1 MRNPPRHFP
10 DRPTTCDV
18 SDLLNEIVR
27 FVDENPMW
35 AEDAE
40 SLAKMAVAYGI
51 LTNIC
56 TPDMVTEQE
65 YEFVININTT
75 LRESMNDA

>member
-1 MRNPPRHFP
+1 
-10 DRPTTCDV
+10 
-18 SDLLNEIVR
+18 
-27 FVDENPMW
+27 MW
-35 AEDAE
+35 AEDTD
-40 SLAKMAVAYGI
+40 SLAKMAIAYGI

-65 YEFVININTT
+65 YEFIININTT

>member
-1 MRNPPRHFP
+1 MRKPPRHFP

-35 AEDAE
+35 AEDTD
-40 SLAKMAVAYGI
+40 SLAKMAIAYGI
-51 LTNIC
+51 LTNMSDPSMC
-56 TPDMVTEQE
+56 SEDEC
-65 YEFVININTT
+65 EFVVDIFSKIQ
-75 LRESMNDA
+75 EVSK